1 MGGAAGHMNHL
12 YDNPELSFDEMFSIM
27 KSASRGK
34 LQGTEKLDGVNVFLG
49 FNAGVAKAAR
59 NENDIAKGGKDLEA
73 VLARDFKGGDK
84 IKQVYANAV
93 RAFNLAVESLSDDER
108 IQIFGE
114 NGQKFYNA
122 EILHSDAKNIVSYSE
137 DVVSIHRQGHKELNP
152 ETGKVEEFDA
162 GATAEAL
169 DQAINKFEIQLSD
182 KDTSYKFRRAAIE
195 NLKELTNKEDLQ
207 IAMAKINKALSGAG
221 VGSGDTVGAYLKAD
235 ISKQLTEI
243 PEEYL
248 DIATRRMTGGLAWRS
263 PEINSLPKDVK
274 QTLSQYWKQAKP
286 MLEKAIYPIE
296 EAVHEFSVAMLEG
309 MESAFIIDNSAEVEN
324 IKKQV
329 SQAKK
334 QIESYIS
341 QGLPGSER
349 ANEILVKQL
358 SKLKDVE
365 NITTASEGFVFEHD
379 GILYKFTGNFAPIN
393 QIVNLYKWGRGKQ
406 VPPISQQLE
415 DTPEEDL
422 QEVEAPLGDL
432 ARVAIVPGGFKPPHA
447 GHFQGAEWF
456 LNGKKQD
463 EENNVIEPADMVYV
477 LISPK
482 SRMGH
487 SKDGRDGR
495 GVEITKEMSK
505 QLWDL
510 YIKENGLAGK
520 MKAILVKDDSPVK
533 AAYEFMQKLRPG
545 QTLMLGKGAK
555 DASDKRFD
563 GAQAWSD
570 KNGYELNVEVVD
582 TPMMA
587 GGVSGTDMRRFI
599 ADGDY
604 EDFAKYIPLKDP
616 SQAWEIVRPD
626 LDAQAEPQPEPEEAV
641 MESFMPFLH
650 GVIRD
655 LIAEK
660 AKSKS
665 QQRFMGMVKKCQ
677 DTGDCASDEVKKAA
691 DSMSKKDADDYA
703 STKHKGLPDKVK
715 EEDELEEISAMS
727 AGSVEGA
734 ASAPG
739 KKNKPYNVWKSSEF
753 AQEIINEL
761 KHDGGDIINLDYGM
775 QLSRQDLPQIKST
788 DVLEFMQWLREEHEV
803 VTEEDTINPS
813 DLIPIQKEINLEKV
827 AGMVANKGLE
837 ALATSKPVM
846 VSGDDYLIDG
856 HHRWYAL
863 IDAEYPSIDIV
874 RVGMA
879 AEQLIPLMK
888 SWDKTSFKSTVDE
901 KLYEYLLNY
910 LKEEQ
915 SYEQF
920 RGEKFVLDLKDMSVV
935 PTKHGEERRFR
946 HKQGGKGMT
955 ISKDSIVKAID
966 KAMGN
971 VMNDYM
977 NGELGN
983 DEPFLIRA
991 KQGSQPTLNVV
1002 CALKM
1007 KKGPDSVNIITVMR
1021 KEDFKTDNFGAQ
1033 REYAV
1038 SI

>member
-12 YDNPELSFDEMFSIM
+12 YDNPELSFDEMYSIM
-27 KSASRGK
+27 KAASRGK

-49 FNAGVAKAAR
+49 FNSGTARAAR
-59 NENDIAKGGKDLEA
+59 NKNDIAKGGLDLEA
-73 VLARDFKGGDK
+73 VIARDFKGGDK

-93 RAFNLAVESLSDDER
+93 RAFNLAVESLSDEER

-122 EILHSDAKNIVSYSE
+122 EILHTDAKNIVSYSG
-137 DVVSIHRQGHKELNP
+137 DVVSIHRQGHKELNL
-152 ETGKVEEFDA
+152 ESGKVEDFDA
-162 GATAEAL
+162 GATADAL

-207 IAMAKINKALSGAG
+207 IAIAKVNKALSSAG
-221 VGSGDTVGAYLKAD
+221 VGTDSTVGDYLKSV

-263 PEINSLPKDVK
+263 PEVNSLPKDVK
-274 QTLSQYWKQAKP
+274 KTLSQYWKQAKP
-286 MLEKAIYPIE
+286 LLEKAIYPIE
-296 EAVHEFSVAMLEG
+296 EAIHEFSVAMLEG
-309 MESAFIIDNSAEVEN
+309 MESAFIIDNSAEVES

-393 QIVNLYKWGRGKQ
+393 QIVNLYKWGRGNQ

-415 DTPEEDL
+415 DTPEEEL

-432 ARVAIVPGGFKPPHA
+432 ARVAVVPGGFKPPHA

-463 EENNVIEPADMVYV
+463 EENNVIEPADIVYV

-495 GVEITKEMSK
+495 GVEVTKEMSK

-510 YIKENGLAGK
+510 YIKENGLGGK
-520 MKAILVKDDSPVK
+520 MKAVLVKDDSPVR

-545 QTLMLGKGAK
+545 QTLILGKGAK
-555 DASDKRFD
+555 DASDHRFD
-563 GAQAWSD
+563 NAQAWSD
-570 KNGYELNVEVVD
+570 KNGYELNVEIVD

-587 GGVSGTDMRRFI
+587 GGVSGTDMRRLI

-604 EDFAKYIPLKDP
+604 ENFAKYTPLKDAT
-616 SQAWEIVRPD
+616 QAWEIVRPD
-626 LDAQAEPQPEPEEAV
+626 LDAQAEPQPETEEAV
-641 MESFMPFLH
+641 MESFMPFLY

-655 LIAEK
+655 IIAEK
-660 AKSKS
+660 SKLKP
-665 QQRFMGMVKKCQ
+665 QQKFMGMVKEN
-677 DTGDCASDEVKKAA
+677 ADE
-691 DSMSKKDADDYA
+691 YA
-703 STKHKGLPDKVK
+703 SAKHKGIPEEVK
-715 EEDELEEISAMS
+715 EDEELDETSAMS
-727 AGSVEGA
+727 TGAVEVS
-734 ASAPG
+734 ASDP
-739 KKNKPYNVWKSSEF
+739 NKERKSYNAWRPSEF
-753 AQEIINEL
+753 EQEVINEFEQ
-761 KHDGGDIINLDYGM
+761 DTPDVIGLDYGM
-775 QLSRQDLPQIKST
+775 QLSRQELPQIKST
-788 DVLEFMQWLREEHEV
+788 DVLEFMRWLKTEHDV
-803 VTEEDTINPS
+803 ATEEDTIDPS
-813 DLIPIQKEINLEKV
+813 DLVPIQKEINLDKV

-846 VSGDDYLIDG
+846 VSGDHYLIDG

-863 IDAEYPSIDIV
+863 IDAKYPSIDIV
-874 RVGMA
+874 RVGMT

-888 SWDKTSFKSTVDE
+888 TWTKSSFKTAVDE
-901 KLYEYLLNY
+901 KLYEHLLNY
-910 LKEEQ
+910 IKEEQ

-946 HKQGGKGMT
+946 HQQNGKGMT

-971 VMNDYM
+971 VMNDFM
-977 NGELGN
+977 NGELDNG
-983 DEPFLIRA
+983 EAFLIRA
-991 KQGSQPTLNVV
+991 KQGKQPTLNVV

>member
-221 VGSGDTVGAYLKAD
+221 VGSGDTVGAYLKAV